1 MLIEDLCKKSGE
13 EVPAGLLDGPAKFFN
28 TKIANKIKKIDGY
41 TNVMAVP
48 LFYLRL
54 AEILFELLES
64 TSNMAQLLEE

>member
-13 EVPAGLLDGPAKFFN
+13 EVPAVLLDGPAKFCN
-28 TKIANKIKKIDGY
+28 TKIADKIKKIDGY

>member
-1 MLIEDLCKKSGE
+1 
-13 EVPAGLLDGPAKFFN
+13 
-28 TKIANKIKKIDGY
+28 
-41 TNVMAVP
+41 VMAVP